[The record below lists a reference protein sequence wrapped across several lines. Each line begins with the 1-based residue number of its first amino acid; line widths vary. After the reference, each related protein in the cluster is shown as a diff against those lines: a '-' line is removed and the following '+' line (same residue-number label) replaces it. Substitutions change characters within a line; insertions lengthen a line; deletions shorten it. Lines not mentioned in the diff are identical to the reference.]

1 MLDPDKQ
8 VQNTLRYF
16 FETFRRTGAAW
27 ATVQAFGKEG
37 LQFPRR
43 GPAGYGELIWQTLRH
58 SVLLEFTDSRRRGIV
73 SDGMNK
79 NFLLCLI
86 GIALVTS
93 CSNSPDTTAVAIAP
107 VATPAPENY
116 GLYSDFDLQIYSQ
129 TIDLKI
135 REALKNNN
143 VSQAQELGR
152 KRQELLAEFRRRG
165 LQRKPAPP
173 TEPTRHPTEPTRRPT
188 PRHSTQ
194 SQTPNPSRTG
204 LPGQD

>member
-1 MLDPDKQ
+1 
-8 VQNTLRYF
+8 
-16 FETFRRTGAAW
+16 
-27 ATVQAFGKEG
+27 
-37 LQFPRR
+37 
-43 GPAGYGELIWQTLRH
+43 
-58 SVLLEFTDSRRRGIV
+58 
-73 SDGMNK
+73 MNK

-86 GIALVTS
+86 GISLVTS
-93 CSNSPDTTAVAIAP
+93 CTHSPDTTAVAIAP
-107 VATPAPENY
+107 VATPTPENY

-143 VSQAQELGR
+143 VNQAQELGR

-165 LQRKPAPP
+165 LQRKPAPA
-173 TEPTRHPTEPTRRPT
+173 TEPTRHPTEPTRHRAEPTRHPT